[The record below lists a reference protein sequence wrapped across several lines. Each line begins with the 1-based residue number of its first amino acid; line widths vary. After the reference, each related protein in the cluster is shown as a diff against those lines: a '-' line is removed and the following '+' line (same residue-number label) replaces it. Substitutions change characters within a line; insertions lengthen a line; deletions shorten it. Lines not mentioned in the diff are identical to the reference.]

1 MMRRRS
7 GLETG
12 FDACPFAQ
20 VWVFRAISSGWCIG
34 DDGLK
39 WKHSSLS
46 MTDRLRAVLTLL
58 DCGCDGGLDVR
69 V

>member
-12 FDACPFAQ
+12 FEACPFAQ
-20 VWVFRAISSGWCIG
+20 VWAFREISSEWCTG
-34 DDGLK
+34 DDGAK
-39 WKHSSLS
+39 WRHSSLS
-46 MTDRLRAVLTLL
+46 STDRLRVVFTLL
-58 DCGCDGGLDVR
+58 DCGYDGGRDVR